1 MAAIPLSI
9 FPIADDRM
17 PDTGEM
23 DAYLVLPTRQQINF

>member
-9 FPIADDRM
+9 FPIADDSM

-23 DAYLVLPTRQQINF
+23 DTYLVLPARQQIDF

>member
-9 FPIADDRM
+9 FPVADDGM

-23 DAYLVLPTRQQINF
+23 DTYLVLPTRQQINF